1 MPRTTRTP
9 CLQDPTALVS
19 LGTSKGFPGGATRFL
34 VVCASKTSRTIQFVN
49 YLTLT

>member
-19 LGTSKGFPGGATRFL
+19 LGTSKGFPSGATRFI